1 MLEPFTLPF
10 VQQGL
15 REILLLSVGAGV
27 LGTWIVLRGLAF
39 YAHGVAAATFPGLVL
54 AAGLGFA
61 GPLGALGVALLFAA
75 AVGRLAARGERG
87 DHSTLTAM
95 VLVGALALGVVLA
108 SDVFPLATTV
118 NSLLFGS
125 LLVIADRDLVIAGVT
140 SVVVLGASLALGT
153 RWLAVGFDREGSRAL
168 GVGAGVPDAVLLVL
182 VALVA
187 VSTLTAV
194 GSLLAA
200 AIMVIPAA
208 TVRPWV
214 QRMGRWQLA
223 TVALTALEGTAG
235 LWLSART
242 NAPPGA
248 TIAVLAGA
256 SFALSVLARALVHR
270 RRDRAGHRAPSLD
283 PSQSSA
289 GAVARG

>member
-1 MLEPFTLPF
+1 MLEPFSLPF

-125 LLVIADRDLVIAGVT
+125 LLVIADRDLVIAAAT
-140 SVVVLGASLALGT
+140 SAVVLGASLALGT

-214 QRMGRWQLA
+214 DRMGRWQLA
-223 TVALTALEGTAG
+223 TVVLTALEGIAG

-256 SFALSVLARALVHR
+256 AFTLSVLARAVAR
-270 RRDRAGHRAPSLD
+270 RHRDRAVRANPSLD
-283 PSQSSA
+283 PSQHPA

>member
-75 AVGRLAARGERG
+75 AVGRLAARGEHG

-125 LLVIADRDLVIAGVT
+125 LLVIADRDLLIAAAT
-140 SVVVLGASLALGT
+140 SVVVVGASLALGT
-153 RWLAVGFDREGSRAL
+153 RWLAVGFDREGSRSL

-223 TVALTALEGTAG
+223 TVVLTALEGVAG

-256 SFALSVLARALVHR
+256 AFALSVLARAGVR
-270 RRDRAGHRAPSLD
+270 RRREGAGRPAPLD
-283 PSQSSA
+283 LSQRPA

>member
-1 MLEPFTLPF
+1 

-15 REILLLSVGAGV
+15 WEVLLLSVGAGV

-39 YAHGVAAATFPGLVL
+39 YAHGVAAAAFPGLVL

-61 GPLGALGVALLFAA
+61 GPLGALGVALLFAG
-75 AVGRLAARGERG
+75 AVGRLAGRGERG

-125 LLVIADRDLVIAGVT
+125 LLVIADRDLLIAAAA
-140 SVVVLGASLALGT
+140 SVVVLAASLTLGT
-153 RWLAVGFDREGSRAL
+153 RWLAVGFDRPGSRAL
-168 GVGAGVPDAVLLVL
+168 GIGAGMPDAVLLVL

-200 AIMVIPAA
+200 AVMVIPAA

-214 QRMGRWQLA
+214 ERMGRWQA
-223 TVALTALEGTAG
+223 GTVVLTALEGTAG
-235 LWLSART
+235 LWLSAQT

-248 TIAVLAGA
+248 TISVLAGA
-256 SFALSVLARALVHR
+256 AFALSVVARAAVR
-270 RRDRAGHRAPSLD
+270 RRRNRPRTARPAPARID
-283 PSQSSA
+283 QHATPTPS
-289 GAVARG
+289 GAA